1 MNTNESNFFT
11 HGLKFSILYYESNLG
26 GVFLAEHYNAEIQ
39 YDEQAV
45 RTLAN
50 MQYRVFGGKI
60 RIAVIAVCCVFL
72 AIGVLGNLS
81 TAWRIFFLMLGCIP
95 IPSINL
101 PAKIVAERVIKRFNG
116 HLPSMSYDFG
126 GASFH
131 VETEQGSQDVR
142 YSDVFRLIE
151 DDHSLFI
158 LMQNKSAYLLNRDG
172 NFADIKKRLSQC
184 TGFGWVSPRK
194 FTQVSLRTLVQD
206 FRATR
211 IRSK

>member
-1 MNTNESNFFT
+1 M
-11 HGLKFSILYYESNLG
+11 
-26 GVFLAEHYNAEIQ
+26 AEHYDAEIQ

-60 RIAVIAVCCVFL
+60 RIAVITVCCVFL

-81 TAWRIFFLMLGCIP
+81 TTWRIFFLMLGCIP

-101 PAKIVAERVIKRFNG
+101 PAKIVAERVIKQFNG
-116 HLPSMSYDFG
+116 HLPTMSYDFG
-126 GASFH
+126 EAAFH

-142 YSDVFRLIE
+142 YSDVFRLID
-151 DDHSLFI
+151 DDHYLFI
-158 LMQNKSAYLLNRDG
+158 MMQNKSAYLLNRNG
-172 NFADIKKRLSQC
+172 NFADIKKRLARC

-194 FTQVSLRTLVQD
+194 FTQVSLRTLVRD
-206 FRATR
+206 YRATR
-211 IRSK
+211 MRSK